1 MKYVIS
7 EKMDKIA
14 SLTKARSDAEEIAI
28 KNGYKKIEV
37 GTDFAIRYK
46 KYEKPVQAYLYLK
59 NHRKWDKLLGS
70 FKDGDTV
77 LIQLCFFNTAI
88 NFYKLV
94 EKYQKKLKIVVL
106 VHDLD
111 FLRYIGD
118 DTKSGGYTER
128 VTKDEVETLKNC
140 YKIISHNEKMTKKLV
155 EYGIPEEKI
164 VNLELF
170 DYLDD
175 KNQKATVSEKGN
187 IIIAGN
193 LNPNKASYIKD
204 LHKIDAKFGL
214 YGIDYDKSYDQK
226 NVEYF
231 GAFKADEL
239 IPELKGSFGLV
250 WDGTTIKTCDGH
262 TGQYTKINNPHKVSL
277 YLSAG
282 LPVIIWKEAA
292 LASFIEKNKVG
303 FTVSSLEEIPEKL
316 RKITKKDFDEMKKNT
331 EKIAKKLKTGEF
343 LEKALKEIER

>member
-1 MKYVIS
+1 MKYVIA

-28 KNGYKKIEV
+28 KNGYKKVEIP
-37 GTDFAIRYK
+37 TTFAIRYK
-46 KYEKPVQAYLYLK
+46 KYQKPVQAYLYCK
-59 NHRKWDKLLGS
+59 NHKAWDKLFAG

-88 NFYKLV
+88 NFYKIV
-94 EKYQKKLKIVVL
+94 EKYQKKLKIIVL
-106 VHDLD
+106 IHDLD

-118 DTKSGGYTER
+118 ETKTSGYTAR

-140 YKIISHNEKMTKKLV
+140 YKIISHNEKMTEKLV
-155 EYGIPEEKI
+155 EYGISKDKI

-170 DYLDD
+170 DYLDNE
-175 KNQKATVSEKGN
+175 NQKAKVSKNEN

-193 LNPNKASYIKD
+193 LNPNKASYIKN
-204 LHKIDAKFGL
+204 LHKLDAKFNL
-214 YGIDYDKSYDQK
+214 YGIDYDKSYDQE
-226 NVEYF
+226 NVKYF

-239 IPELKGSFGLV
+239 VPNLKGSFGLV
-250 WDGTTIKTCDGH
+250 WDGTKIETCDGH
-262 TGQYTKINNPHKVSL
+262 TGKYIKINNPHKVSL

-292 LASFIEKNKVG
+292 LAGFIEDNKVG
-303 FTVSSLEEIPEKL
+303 FSVKSLEEIPEKL
-316 RKITKKDFDEMKKNT
+316 KKISKKDYEEMLKNT
-331 EKIAKKLKTGEF
+331 EKIAKKLKTGKY
-343 LEKALKEIER
+343 LEKVLKEVK